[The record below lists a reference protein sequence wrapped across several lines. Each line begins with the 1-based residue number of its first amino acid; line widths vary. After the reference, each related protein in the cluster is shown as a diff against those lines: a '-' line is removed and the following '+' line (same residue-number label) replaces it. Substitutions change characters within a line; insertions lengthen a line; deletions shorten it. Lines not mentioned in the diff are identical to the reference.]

1 MIFISHRG
9 NLNGPSPEQENR
21 PEYIMKTLA
30 EGFPVEIDVW
40 RARGQWMLGHDFP
53 EHETTLE
60 FISNP
65 KFYIHAKNLEA
76 LTSLTSTDLH
86 YFWHQEDDYTL
97 TSKNFIWTYPRKK
110 VASNCIL
117 VCQTSEET
125 KEYINSV
132 VWGVCSDYVEEL

>member
-9 NLNGPSPEQENR
+9 NLNGPNPEQENR
-21 PEYIMKTLA
+21 PEYIMDTLA
-30 EGFPVEIDVW
+30 CGLPVEIDVW
-40 RARGQWMLGHDFP
+40 RERGQWLLGHDFP

-65 KFYIHAKNLEA
+65 DLYIHAKNLEA
-76 LTSLTSTDLH
+76 LMSLTSTGLH

-110 VASNCIL
+110 VASNCII
-117 VCQTSEET
+117 VCQTPEET

-132 VWGVCSDYVEEL
+132 VWGICSDYVEEL